1 MTEEK
6 NTINVNGTEH
16 NVADLT
22 KEQQYM
28 VVQVK
33 DLDAKANNLKFQL
46 DQITVA
52 KESFSN
58 ALIKSIEEGSNE
70 TEDGNNT

>member
-1 MTEEK
+1 
-6 NTINVNGTEH
+6 
-16 NVADLT
+16 
-22 KEQQYM
+22 M

-33 DLDAKANNLKFQL
+33 DLDVKANNLKFQL

-70 TEDGNNT
+70 TKDGDNA